1 MQILDSLKVD
11 SADKLQDEEFIRG
24 LDSAKVIS
32 KLLLSVYTLEGEVSK
47 LKDQVGE
54 YGRLNKLL
62 DLEDVSSAET
72 GKPKLEPTTVQGI
85 TLGEGGSSGVGA
97 GNGSLVPN
105 GRIPV
110 GFTPMYGSPVISGDQ
125 VAPGVSEGEESDTG
139 ALQQRFVRPWPE
151 VTLNQLASRFK
162 IPRDLLSKTAK
173 RLGASKELDDSNLKP
188 IRAADIDGRARRGA
202 VGRPRKHPGR
212 PGRPHRGPGRPRK
225 SRSRSPAVQPG
236 RGIAGTAWS
245 YAGGLVES
253 PVASSGSPVH
263 PPPGTPPRNQKSP
276 ACRPC
281 PHLTTP

>member
-110 GFTPMYGSPVISGDQ
+110 GFTLMYGSPVISGDQ

-173 RLGASKELDDSNLKP
+173 RLGA
-188 IRAADIDGRARRGA
+188 
-202 VGRPRKHPGR
+202 
-212 PGRPHRGPGRPRK
+212 
-225 SRSRSPAVQPG
+225 
-236 RGIAGTAWS
+236 IAGTAWS